1 MTEYSTLF
9 FNIMN
14 EREMIQW
21 AINNCNS
28 FIYKTLKDVYYDEE
42 GEFKSLHE
50 FFFLTEQDAM
60 WFRLYWE

>member
-1 MTEYSTLF
+1 MTEYSTSFL
-9 FNIMN
+9 NIMN

-28 FIYKTLKDVYYDEE
+28 FVYKTIKDVYDGE
-42 GEFKSLHE
+42 GDYNSLHE

-60 WFRLYWE
+60 WFRLHWQ